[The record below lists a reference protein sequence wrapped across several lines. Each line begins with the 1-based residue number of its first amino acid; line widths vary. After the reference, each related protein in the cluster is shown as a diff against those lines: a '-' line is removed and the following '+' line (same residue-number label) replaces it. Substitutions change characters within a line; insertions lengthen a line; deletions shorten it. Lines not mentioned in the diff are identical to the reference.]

1 MFISEYVIICDS
13 MSQMELLTDVI
24 NIPLT
29 PAQKKKLEKLAHS
42 SVLSPATFTRQHL
55 VKTLKLQD

>member
-1 MFISEYVIICDS
+1 MFISDYVIMCDN
-13 MSQMELLTDVI
+13 MAQLELLSDVI

-29 PAQKKKLEKLAHS
+29 PTQKKKLEKLAGN

-55 VKTLKLQD
+55 VKSLKLQD